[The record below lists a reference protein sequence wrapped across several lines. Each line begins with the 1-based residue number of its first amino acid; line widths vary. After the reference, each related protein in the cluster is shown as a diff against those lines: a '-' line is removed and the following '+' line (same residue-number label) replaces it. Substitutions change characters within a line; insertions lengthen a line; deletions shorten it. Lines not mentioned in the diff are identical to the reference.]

1 MNTFVTLRCWISH
14 CLHQILSDYIYLSS
28 CFLNGVPQHESFSQS
43 GKWLKQGDPSSS
55 IILWIIVDYFWTRDE
70 HSLSVGWS
78 LFLLDDSQIDHP
90 QFYVCCFHNSLQVLP
105 GFVQFTLERPPT
117 ETRVLRSH
125 RCPKLFEGTG
135 GKKQQLYQPPP
146 MIFPWNRPNH
156 SSIFQSWQFSP
167 VKACLGPD
175 KGGAR
180 RDPRTAE
187 IMQLS
192 VPGNEGAWSQES
204 SRFWEDLGRLGKWKN
219 MILQSVRVYVQD
231 CSSLNRIVSQD
242 PLHP

>member
-1 MNTFVTLRCWISH
+1 MYWGYSNFLQVLYDIIWYYMILYDTILVLYMLFLLTVQSADTFQFTDRVGMGWPGTIEHFCNTEMLNFTLYA
-14 CLHQILSDYIYLSS
+14 SDIIRLYIPFMF
-28 CFLNGVPQHESFSQS
+28 FLNGVPQHGSFSQS

-125 RCPKLFEGTG
+125 RCPNLFEGTG

-156 SSIFQSWQFSP
+156 SSHGNSVQSKP
-167 VKACLGPD
+167 V
-175 KGGAR
+175 
-180 RDPRTAE
+180 
-187 IMQLS
+187 
-192 VPGNEGAWSQES
+192 
-204 SRFWEDLGRLGKWKN
+204 
-219 MILQSVRVYVQD
+219 
-231 CSSLNRIVSQD
+231 
-242 PLHP
+242 